1 MDSER
6 ECRSQFDS
14 DTVDAVDRG
23 CGCGSLAL
31 TLSAPYSVFSTLNL
45 SLPLPPSS
53 VADHHLQPPVH
64 KSRTDTG
71 LSPPDNQWRSRLR
84 VLSELQRLPFRPSQI
99 SPQRTFTSPTAA
111 IGHNIR
117 LTNRWIHTIPSQHF
131 GPIIS
136 RSTRFST
143 RSFGWPERSW
153 WRWVP
158 V

>member
-14 DTVDAVDRG
+14 DTVDVVDRG
-23 CGCGSLAL
+23 CGCCSLAL

-84 VLSELQRLPFRPSQI
+84 VLSELQRLPFQPHRNERLHLRRQLFGTI
-99 SPQRTFTSPTAA
+99 FDSPTDGS
-111 IGHNIR
+111 ILFH
-117 LTNRWIHTIPSQHF
+117 PS
-131 GPIIS
+131 IS
-136 RSTRFST
+136 
-143 RSFGWPERSW
+143 
-153 WRWVP
+153 VP
-158 V
+158 SYPVQPASRRHPLAGLSEVGGAGYPCRH